1 MNVINIA
8 LDCMGGDSGIKA
20 TVPAAVKFSRER
32 ADVNILLVGD
42 AQKIGRRLSRHK
54 FDRDRIEVI
63 QADEVIE
70 MDEAPAQALRYKKNS
85 SMRISI
91 NLIKEGRAHACV
103 SAGNTGALMAISR
116 FVLKM
121 LPGIDRPAIASFL
134 PTVKGT
140 VCMLDLG
147 ANVDCSSE
155 HLFQFAVMGSCLA
168 KASGCGQSPSIG
180 LLNVGEEEIK
190 GNETVKEAADL
201 LKNSDLNF
209 TGNVEGTDI
218 YKGTTDVIVC
228 DGFVGNVALKTSE
241 GLAQMLGKYLREEF
255 RRNFLTKM
263 MGLVAMPVIKRFR
276 HRVDHRRYNGASLLG
291 LRGVVVKSHGS
302 ADTYALGFAL
312 QRAYEEVKH
321 DMLGNITSNI
331 QVPEQREL

>member
-103 SAGNTGALMAISR
+103 SAAFRGATRRRAGPHWTWVQSISLAGW
-116 FVLKM
+116 F
-121 LPGIDRPAIASFL
+121 RPRNIRGVARDSA
-134 PTVKGT
+134 
-140 VCMLDLG
+140 
-147 ANVDCSSE
+147 
-155 HLFQFAVMGSCLA
+155 HLFQHPRPVWLLLDRTAWGKLGHEHAVGDVLA
-168 KASGCGQSPSIG
+168 S
-180 LLNVGEEEIK
+180 VG
-190 GNETVKEAADL
+190 
-201 LKNSDLNF
+201 
-209 TGNVEGTDI
+209 
-218 YKGTTDVIVC
+218 
-228 DGFVGNVALKTSE
+228 
-241 GLAQMLGKYLREEF
+241 
-255 RRNFLTKM
+255 
-263 MGLVAMPVIKRFR
+263 
-276 HRVDHRRYNGASLLG
+276 
-291 LRGVVVKSHGS
+291 
-302 ADTYALGFAL
+302 
-312 QRAYEEVKH
+312 
-321 DMLGNITSNI
+321 
-331 QVPEQREL
+331 